1 MKIKKFPVK
10 HILRLYFQLRISL
23 IDGNGYDISTFTCI
37 LQLFERV
44 RAHTVE
50 EIDEAI
56 HEQEARADS
65 LYQTDERV
73 ITVL

>member
-1 MKIKKFPVK
+1 MVMAMIC
-10 HILRLYFQLRISL
+10 
-23 IDGNGYDISTFTCI
+23 STFTCI

-73 ITVL
+73 ITVF

>member
-1 MKIKKFPVK
+1 MVLKAMT
-10 HILRLYFQLRISL
+10 R
-23 IDGNGYDISTFTCI
+23 TTCI

-73 ITVL
+73 MPCLVEHTLKYRGAE

>member
-1 MKIKKFPVK
+1 M
-10 HILRLYFQLRISL
+10 
-23 IDGNGYDISTFTCI
+23 
-37 LQLFERV
+37 

-73 ITVL
+73 INSVL